1 MEDKEVTIA
10 RWGWEN
16 GAKHALMS
24 LADFISDEG
33 VLDTRVGLAVK
44 RAASTLKVQE
54 IAKKY

>member
-16 GAKHALMS
+16 GAKHTLMS

-33 VLDTRVGLAVK
+33 ILDVRVGLAVK
-44 RAASTLKVQE
+44 QAASNFKVQE
-54 IAKKY
+54 ISKKY